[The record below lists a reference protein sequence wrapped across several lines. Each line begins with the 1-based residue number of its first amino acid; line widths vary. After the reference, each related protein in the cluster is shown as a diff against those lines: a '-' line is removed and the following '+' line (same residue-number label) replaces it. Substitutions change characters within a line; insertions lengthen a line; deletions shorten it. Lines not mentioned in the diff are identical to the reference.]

1 MLEQLE
7 HSDVIVYVRHR
18 SFQTSTLEGRI
29 GLLASPTNH
38 HIRFLVLELATGGSL
53 LQQMVALGH
62 ELRHAVEI
70 ADAPSIVDAH
80 TLSAHYAV
88 IGMRMNAESDRE
100 TFETRA
106 ACNAAAQVRLELRSR
121 TVKTEHHESR

>member
-1 MLEQLE
+1 
-7 HSDVIVYVRHR
+7 
-18 SFQTSTLEGRI
+18 
-29 GLLASPTNH
+29 
-38 HIRFLVLELATGGSL
+38 
-53 LQQMVALGH
+53 MVALGH

-88 IGMRMNAESDRE
+88 IGTCMNYDPDRE

-106 ACNAAAQVRLELRSR
+106 AGAAAAQARLELTGRAVR
-121 TVKTEHHESR
+121 TDDQVGR